1 MHKVVILRGIPG
13 SGKST
18 KARELAATA
27 IQANFSSEI
36 CSTDDFFIDAV
47 DGLYKF
53 DKTKLYTN
61 HTRNFHRFLSC
72 IHNKINLIIIDNTN
86 INRSDYSHY
95 QKAAELNGYDVEV
108 MVINPNLSLE
118 EVFQRQRHSVP
129 FETIRR
135 MHNSLLASLDGGA
148 QI

>member
-27 IQANFSSEI
+27 IQAGFSAEI

-53 DKTKLYTN
+53 DRTKLHTN
-61 HTRNFHRFLSC
+61 HTRNFHRFIMSV
-72 IHNKINLIIIDNTN
+72 HNQTNLIIVDNTN
-86 INRSDYSHY
+86 INRSDISHY
-95 QKAAELNGYDVEV
+95 QRVAELNGYDVEIIV
-108 MVINPNLSLE
+108 VNPDISLE
-118 EVFQRQRHSVP
+118 EVFKRQRHSVP

-135 MHNSLLASLDGGA
+135 MQNSLLASLDA
-148 QI
+148 KP